1 MNSVTDKERSQYLKQ
16 VRQAMEVSS
25 AAGEQILSGLEN
37 AIEEYLRQNPD
48 ASLADIQQHFGN
60 PEEVAAEYSPELPS
74 EDRRRKLRRKK
85 LAVGLLL
92 ALVLLVGVII
102 LIYYGVVEK
111 GPGVIKEAGTFGEP
125 YLESLNTEHF

>member
-1 MNSVTDKERSQYLKQ
+1 MNSVTDKQRSQYLKQ

-25 AAGEQILSGLEN
+25 AAGEQILAGLEN

-48 ASLADIQQHFGN
+48 ASQADIQQHFGN

-92 ALVLLVGVII
+92 ALVLLVGVIV
-102 LIYYGVVEK
+102 LIYYCIVDK
-111 GPGVIKEAGTFGEP
+111 GPGVLVETSLPSSP
-125 YLESLNTEHF
+125 YYDTLDVAHY